1 MENSFQQQTNMVIEN
16 KSKFSLREII
26 FKYLAYLPLFLLC
39 IVIFLGGGAIYIRY
53 AIPKYKATVNMLVK
67 IGDDNSIAAN
77 NNDLI
82 SSTLLGGR
90 RVNLDNEIERLRS
103 AVFLE
108 RVVKVKQF
116 NINYFNEGKIKRSDL
131 YTDCPFEM
139 IPVYVADTTNSYSF
153 YLNVLND
160 SGGEIAKRIK
170 EKANKIAFK
179 WNDTISYEGNKFILK
194 PRKNIKISI
203 SEVPYFLIWKP
214 INITAAQI
222 KSTLTVTSL
231 SAKTTIITL
240 SLIGENASEAKDI
253 LNTVIAEYR
262 QANIEDKNKVSKNTI
277 DFINDRIDVI
287 TKELKEVT
295 SDLQDYKIKNNIL
308 DIQKQFSFYFDN
320 SFANVKAI
328 DGIDINLQILQL
340 LDDYLSKEVND
351 DKLVPSNLGITDN
364 TLNFLVVT
372 YNGIQLAKE
381 KITPFILKNNSQ
393 LADLQNQS
401 NEVRKSILENIKNI
415 RKNLLKQK
423 SELNI
428 KSKEYQNNL
437 TTIPQKEVELQE
449 ITRQQTIK
457 QQLYLYLLQKR
468 EETAIASSATVSDYQ
483 QIDVAEAS
491 NTPIEPREGNIRLF
505 TMLLGLLIPISII
518 YVLDMLN
525 DKLTTR
531 DDIVKKTNIPIV
543 GEISHVDKTMSTI
556 VVGQSRNMIAEQ
568 FRILRSNL
576 QFVIKENG
584 TKTTKTFLVTSS
596 ISGEGKSFISLNL
609 AAVLALSDKKVALLE
624 FDLRKMRST
633 RYVGEK
639 QNSKGITNY
648 LIGQIDNPEDIISS
662 IDKFPTLDI
671 YRSGPIPPN
680 PGELVMSDKVK
691 IFFDWLKERYDFIVI
706 DSAPVGLVSDSYSL
720 VEYSNAVLYVV
731 RQRYTFKRQID
742 FVDDICRQ
750 DKLKN
755 VSLVVNDVHMGGKYG
770 YYGYGYGYGY
780 GYIYR
785 YGFGYRYGYGYGAY
799 AGKYF
804 KKGTDGYFDL
814 PGKGKKS

>member
-1 MENSFQQQTNMVIEN
+1 MASPTIRNIPAQEELIN
-16 KSKFSLREII
+16 KFSLREII

-39 IVIFLGGGAIYIRY
+39 IVVFLGGGAIYIRY
-53 AIPKYKATVNMLVK
+53 AVPKFKATANMLVK
-67 IGDDNSIAAN
+67 IGDDNSISAN

-103 AVFLE
+103 ASFLE
-108 RVVKVKQF
+108 RVVLAKHF

-131 YTDCPFEM
+131 YHDCPFEM
-139 IPVYVADTTNSYSF
+139 IPVQIIDSTASHSF
-153 YLNVLND
+153 YVNVLND
-160 SGGEIAKRIK
+160 GGGEISKKIK
-170 EKANKIAFK
+170 EKGNKISFK
-179 WNDTISYEGNKFILK
+179 WNDTIRYEGNIFILK
-194 PRKNIKISI
+194 PRNNSKISI
-203 SEVPYFLIWKP
+203 SLVPYFIIWKP
-214 INITAAQI
+214 IGITAAQI
-222 KSTLTVTSL
+222 KGGLIVTSL
-231 SAKTTIITL
+231 SSKTTIITL
-240 SLIGENASEAKDI
+240 SLVSENANEAKDI
-253 LNTVIAEYR
+253 LNTIITEYR
-262 QANIEDKNKVSKNTI
+262 QSNIEDKNKVSQNTI
-277 DFINDRIDVI
+277 DFINERINVI

-295 SDLQDYKIKNNIL
+295 TDLQDYKIKNNIL
-308 DIQKQFSFYFDN
+308 DIQRQFSFYFDN
-320 SFANVKAI
+320 SFANVKAV
-328 DGIDINLQILQL
+328 DGIDINLQVLQL
-340 LDDYLSKEVND
+340 LDDYLSKETNEN
-351 DKLVPSNLGITDN
+351 KLVPSNLGITDN
-364 TLNFLVVT
+364 TLNFLVTT

-381 KITPFILKNNSQ
+381 KITPFVLKNNSQ

-428 KSKEYQNNL
+428 KSKEYQDNL

-483 QIDVAEAS
+483 QIDVADAS
-491 NTPIEPREGNIRLF
+491 NTPVEPRESNIRMF
-505 TMLLGLLIPISII
+505 TLILGLLIPISII
-518 YVLDMLN
+518 YVLDLLN

-531 DDIVKKTNIPIV
+531 DDIVRKTNIPIV

-576 QFVIKENG
+576 QFVLKENG
-584 TKTTKTFLVTSS
+584 TKNCKTFLVTSS

-639 QNSKGITNY
+639 QNSKGITNF
-648 LIGQIDNPEDIISS
+648 LIGQVDNPEDIISS
-662 IDKFPTLDI
+662 IDKFPSLDI

-691 IFFDWLKERYDFIVI
+691 AFFDWLKERYDFIVI

-720 VEYSNAVLYVV
+720 VEYSQAVLYVV

-742 FVDDICRQ
+742 FVEDINRQ
-750 DKLKN
+750 EKLKN

-814 PGKGKKS
+814 PGKGKK